1 MIFTGTLNEF
11 DLIDF
16 IKFVS
21 AMKKTTVLVINGKMP
36 AKIFFREGLIKA
48 VVVPE
53 EFTNSH
59 KPYLSS
65 IKEGFFALE
74 DANWDQ
80 VESAV
85 AINDETNAYLL
96 DLARYRENPPDL
108 DLYSMDMSFELK
120 PTSDVGKLTF
130 TDFDWKVIALL
141 TEQKRLG
148 EMVDKLGVSV
158 EKLQWVIYSLEKA
171 GLVQR
176 KRPKDGSAA
185 KTQTSGIVSQLRN
198 FLARI
203 KPKW

>member
-21 AMKKTTVLVINGKMP
+21 AMKKSTVLVISGKMP
-36 AKIFFREGLIKA
+36 AKIFFQEGLIKA

-53 EFTNSH
+53 EFSH
-59 KPYLSS
+59 SDKAYLSS

-74 DANWDQ
+74 DAKW
-80 VESAV
+80 EEAEG
-85 AINDETNAYLL
+85 AIAISEETNAYLL

-108 DLYSMDMSFELK
+108 DLYSLDMSFELK

-148 EMVDKLGVSV
+148 DMVERLGVSV

-176 KRPKDGSAA
+176 KRPKDETSI
-185 KTQTSGIVSQLRN
+185 KTQTSGIISQLRN
-198 FLARI
+198 FLSRI
-203 KPKW
+203 RLK